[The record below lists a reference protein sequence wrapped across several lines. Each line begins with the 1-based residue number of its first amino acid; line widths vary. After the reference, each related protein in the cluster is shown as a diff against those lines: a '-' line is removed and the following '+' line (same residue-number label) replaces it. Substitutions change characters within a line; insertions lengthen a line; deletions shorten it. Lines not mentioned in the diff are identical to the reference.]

1 MSERKNELNQILLRI
16 VGAALFN
23 NFEEVG
29 ILIRDASTKLENGRA
44 ELDEETVEQLQSSLA
59 SISRLAR
66 DMRNIPVNSG
76 YKADRPKTE
85 NLLRRLG
92 PEGCV
97 ERWSTAVH
105 RRRYSVPTPNH
116 LWHMDGNMK
125 LIRWGFATHGCIDG
139 FSRFI
144 TFLRCGI
151 NNTASTVLQLFVFAC
166 CSYGVPS
173 RVRSDHGGE
182 NTKVALFMNLIRQRT
197 SHITGKS
204 VHNQRIERLWR
215 DMYTQVTSKFYNEFC
230 QMEEDPVIN
239 LDPDNM
245 IHRSAL
251 QYVYLPAINRS
262 LEEFRNG
269 WNGHKIRS
277 EGHMSPSQIW
287 MSGMLDNMSSGYT
300 PTSELFGVNPS
311 IGDRL
316 DSGLQ
321 RFGLTLD
328 DVH

>member
-1 MSERKNELNQILLRI
+1 MQGYLVSRGISVQRERVR
-16 VGAALFN
+16 
-23 NFEEVG
+23 
-29 ILIRDASTKLENGRA
+29 
-44 ELDEETVEQLQSSLA
+44 ET
-59 SISRLAR
+59 
-66 DMRNIPVNSG
+66 
-76 YKADRPKTE
+76 
-85 NLLRRLG
+85 LRRLL
-92 PEGCV
+92 PEGTQ

-105 RRRYSVPTPNH
+105 RRRYSVATPNNGD
-116 LWHMDGNMK
+116 LLHMDALM
-125 LIRWGFATHGCIDG
+125 D

-197 SHITGKS
+197 SHITGRS

-215 DMYTQVTSKFYNEFC
+215 DMHTQVTSKFYKEFYE
-230 QMEEDPVIN
+230 MEDDPQIN
-239 LDPDNM
+239 LDPDSI

-251 QYVYLPAINRS
+251 QYVYLPVINKRI
-262 LEEFRNG
+262 EEFRNG
-269 WNGHKIRS
+269 WNGHKIRC

-287 MSGMLDNMSSGYT
+287 MSGMLDNMGSGYT

-311 IGDRL
+311 IEDKL
-316 DSGLQ
+316 DSGLE

-328 DVH
+328 DVGLENALVVTEVPAEIMGIIDQELSNKEKFRQCAEVLVRQVEH

>member
-1 MSERKNELNQILLRI
+1 MATNELKAFCGANFKGTKMAEHFKCSTKSVYRRLKDEGLSNRYSDITKEDLDAQILDLKSSFPKAGLQMMQGYLVSR
-16 VGAALFN
+16 
-23 NFEEVG
+23 G
-29 ILIRDASTKLENGRA
+29 ICVQRERVRES
-44 ELDEETVEQLQSSLA
+44 
-59 SISRLAR
+59 
-66 DMRNIPVNSG
+66 
-76 YKADRPKTE
+76 
-85 NLLRRLG
+85 LRRLD

-105 RRRYSVPTPNH
+105 KRRYSVPTPNH
-116 LWHMDGNMK
+116 LWHMDGHMK

-151 NNTASTVLQLFVFAC
+151 NNTASTVLQLFVFTC

-182 NTKVALFMNLIRQRT
+182 NTKVALFMKLFRERT

-215 DMYTQVTSKFYNEFC
+215 DMHTQVTSKFYNEFY

-251 QYVYLPAINRS
+251 QYVYLPAMNRS

-277 EGHMSPSQIW
+277 EEHMSPSQIW
-287 MSGMLDNMSSGYT
+287 VSGMLDNMSSGYT

-316 DSGLQ
+316 IVVYKDLV
-321 RFGLTLD
+321 LL
-328 DVH
+328 